1 MKRTVLGVAM
11 GLALIAG
18 TANAQSVKPFSIGI
32 SGGLSA
38 PTGDFGDAF
47 KSGYNLSGMFELQ
60 PAGFPVALRLEGQF
74 QKFDAKGGADAN
86 FRTLGALAN
95 VVYYIPSPGIV
106 KPYFTGGLG
115 LINGKM
121 KTPLGDGDD
130 TKFAYD
136 LGAGVNFQLTGFTT
150 FVEANWQSIQAEG
163 GAIRQFPIRV
173 GVKF

>member
-1 MKRTVLGVAM
+1 MKRTLVGVAM

-18 TANAQSVKPFSIGI
+18 AANAQSVKPFSIGI

-38 PTGDFGDAF
+38 PTGDFGKGY
-47 KSGYNLSGMFELQ
+47 KSGYNVSGMFEFQ
-60 PAGFPVALRLEGQF
+60 PPAFPVALRLEGQW
-74 QKFDAKGGADAN
+74 QQFDAKAGSGN

-115 LINGKM
+115 VINGKE
-121 KTPLGDGDD
+121 KTSLGSGDA

-136 LGAGVNFQLTGFTT
+136 LGAGVNFQLTGIST

-163 GAIRQFPIRV
+163 GAVRQFPIRV